1 MAANPEN
8 DEKTLHDELSL
19 PILLADRVI
28 KSAQEAESSKLD
40 CADLAKQVDRL
51 SQMLRSAVRI
61 AATTQSLYERPVR
74 RIVADV
80 AKNLERALTLV
91 RKCKHSG
98 VLRQV
103 FSITTTADFRKV
115 SNLLESSIGDM
126 KWLLSV
132 FESDGAN
139 LSLPPIASNDPI
151 LSWVWSYIAT
161 IQMGQLRDRV
171 DAANSL
177 VSLARDNDRNKKIIV
192 DEGGVTPLLKLLKE
206 GSSPDAQIAAANALF
221 HIATDQERVR
231 IIIDLLGI
239 NVVVSVLGDS
249 PMRVQV
255 CVVRLVSEMAELD
268 PVAQEEFGRENVTR
282 PLVSLLAMDTVLDDP
297 KVQPGKPS
305 IHNLVQIN
313 KQLAAN
319 GLNPNSRSS
328 SFSNHYHSDGS
339 SRGGGHYRKERERE
353 AESNPEVKLELKAG
367 CAKALWKLCKGCL
380 LNSRK
385 VTETKGLIC
394 LAKIIEKEAG
404 ELQLNCLMTVME
416 IAAVAESNTDL
427 RRAAFKLNS
436 PAAKAVLDQLLRVIQ
451 EEANLELQIP
461 AIKAI
466 GSLARTFP
474 ARETRIV
481 GPLVARLGSVDV
493 DVAIEAAIALGKF
506 VCMDNF
512 NCVEHSKTIIEFDGI
527 PSLMRLLRTT
537 DRTNERGHVNCLVL
551 LCYLAL
557 HVGNSKALEQARALN
572 TLEGGARS
580 VVAQYP
586 DLRELLA
593 KAIHNLTLYQAGAHP
608 HRQTFMP
615 EEEKYSF
622 ITSLQVEGSL
632 P

>member
-394 LAKIIEKEAG
+394 LAKIIDKEAG

-506 VCMDNF
+506 VCMENF

-615 EEEKYSF
+615 
-622 ITSLQVEGSL
+622 
-632 P
+632 

>member
-249 PMRVQV
+249 PMKVQV

-313 KQLAAN
+313 KQLAAS

-339 SRGGGHYRKERERE
+339 SRGGGLHRKERERE

-493 DVAIEAAIALGKF
+493 DVATEAADALGKF
-506 VCMDNF
+506 VCMENF
-512 NCVEHSKTIIEFDGI
+512 NCVEHSKTIIEFDGV

-586 DLRELLA
+586 DLRDLLA
-593 KAIHNLTLYQAGAHP
+593 KAMHNLTLYQAGAHP

-615 EEEKYSF
+615 
-622 ITSLQVEGSL
+622 
-632 P
+632 

>member
-394 LAKIIEKEAG
+394 LAKIIDKEAG

-615 EEEKYSF
+615 
-622 ITSLQVEGSL
+622 
-632 P
+632 

>member
-8 DEKTLHDELSL
+8 DERTLHDELSL

-61 AATTQSLYERPVR
+61 AAATQSLYDRPVR

-80 AKNLERALTLV
+80 AKNLDRALTLV

-115 SNLLESSIGDM
+115 SSLLESSIGDM

-171 DAANSL
+171 EAANSL

-206 GSSPDAQIAAANALF
+206 GSSPDAQIAAASALF

-255 CVVRLVSEMAELD
+255 YVVRLVSEMAELD
-268 PVAQEEFGRENVTR
+268 TVAQEVLGRENVIR

-297 KVQPGKPS
+297 KVQSGKPS

-313 KQLAAN
+313 KQLAVN
-319 GLNPNSRSS
+319 GLNPNSRLS

-339 SRGGGHYRKERERE
+339 SRGGGHQRKERERE

-380 LNSRK
+380 FNSRK

-416 IAAVAESNTDL
+416 IAVVAESNPDL
-427 RRAAFKLNS
+427 RRAAFKPNS
-436 PAAKAVLDQLLRVIQ
+436 PAAKAILDQLLRVIQ
-451 EEANLELQIP
+451 EEANQELQIP

-481 GPLVARLGSVDV
+481 GPLVARLGSADV

-506 VCMDNF
+506 VCTDNF
-512 NCVEHSKTIIEFDGI
+512 NCVEHSKTIIEFDGV
-527 PSLMRLLRTT
+527 PSLMILLRTT
-537 DRTNERGHVNCLVL
+537 DRTSERGHMYDHPTVSAIVFYKMSGCLGMYQQSVAHNL
-551 LCYLAL
+551 KNFSGSQEAYVPCPSDFEVKTSPYIHAWAPCIC
-557 HVGNSKALEQARALN
+557 K
-572 TLEGGARS
+572 TLE
-580 VVAQYP
+580 VM
-586 DLRELLA
+586 
-593 KAIHNLTLYQAGAHP
+593 AGAD
-608 HRQTFMP
+608 
-615 EEEKYSF
+615 
-622 ITSLQVEGSL
+622 
-632 P
+632 

>member
-8 DEKTLHDELSL
+8 DERTLHDELSL

-61 AATTQSLYERPVR
+61 AAATQSLYDRPVR

-80 AKNLERALTLV
+80 AKNLDRALTLV

-115 SNLLESSIGDM
+115 SSLLESSIGDM

-171 DAANSL
+171 EAANSL

-206 GSSPDAQIAAANALF
+206 GSSPDAQIAAASALF

-255 CVVRLVSEMAELD
+255 YVVRLVSEMAELD
-268 PVAQEEFGRENVTR
+268 TVAQEVLGRENVIR

-297 KVQPGKPS
+297 KVQSGKPS

-313 KQLAAN
+313 KQLAVN
-319 GLNPNSRSS
+319 GLNPNSRLS

-339 SRGGGHYRKERERE
+339 SRGGGHHRKERERE

-380 LNSRK
+380 FNSRK

-416 IAAVAESNTDL
+416 IAVVAESNPDL
-427 RRAAFKLNS
+427 RRAAFKPNS
-436 PAAKAVLDQLLRVIQ
+436 PAAKAILDQLLRVIQ
-451 EEANLELQIP
+451 EEANQELQIP

-481 GPLVARLGSVDV
+481 GPLVARLGSADV

-506 VCMDNF
+506 VCTDNF
-512 NCVEHSKTIIEFDGI
+512 NCVEHSKTIIEFDGV

-537 DRTNERGHVNCLVL
+537 DRTSERGHVNCLVL
-551 LCYLAL
+551 LCYLAS

-572 TLEGGARS
+572 TLEGGARYL
-580 VVAQYP
+580 VAQYP
-586 DLRELLA
+586 DLRDLLA

-608 HRQTFMP
+608 HRQTFIP
-615 EEEKYSF
+615 
-622 ITSLQVEGSL
+622 
-632 P
+632 

>member
-249 PMRVQV
+249 PMKVQV

-313 KQLAAN
+313 KQLAAS

-339 SRGGGHYRKERERE
+339 SRGGGLYRKERERE

-404 ELQLNCLMTVME
+404 ELQFNCLMTVME

-451 EEANLELQIP
+451 EEANLQLQIP

-493 DVAIEAAIALGKF
+493 DVATEAANALGKF
-506 VCMDNF
+506 VCMENF
-512 NCVEHSKTIIEFDGI
+512 NCVEHSKTIIEFDGV
-527 PSLMRLLRTT
+527 PSLMRLLRST

-586 DLRELLA
+586 DLRDLLA

-615 EEEKYSF
+615 
-622 ITSLQVEGSL
+622 
-632 P
+632 

>member
-249 PMRVQV
+249 PMKVQV

-313 KQLAAN
+313 KQLAAS

-339 SRGGGHYRKERERE
+339 SRGGGLYRKERERE

-493 DVAIEAAIALGKF
+493 DVATEAANALGKF
-506 VCMDNF
+506 VCMENF
-512 NCVEHSKTIIEFDGI
+512 NCVEHSKTIIEFDGV

-586 DLRELLA
+586 DLRDLLA

-608 HRQTFMP
+608 HRQTFIP
-615 EEEKYSF
+615 
-622 ITSLQVEGSL
+622 
-632 P
+632 

>member
-8 DEKTLHDELSL
+8 DERTLHDELSL

-61 AATTQSLYERPVR
+61 AAATQSLYDRPVR

-80 AKNLERALTLV
+80 AKNLDRALTLV

-115 SNLLESSIGDM
+115 SSLLESSIGDM

-171 DAANSL
+171 EAANSL

-206 GSSPDAQIAAANALF
+206 GSSPDAQIAAASALF

-239 NVVVSVLGDS
+239 NVVVSVLSDS

-255 CVVRLVSEMAELD
+255 YVVRLVSEMAELD
-268 PVAQEEFGRENVTR
+268 TVAQEVLGRENVIR

-297 KVQPGKPS
+297 KVQSGKPS

-313 KQLAAN
+313 KQLAVN
-319 GLNPNSRSS
+319 GLNPNSRLS

-339 SRGGGHYRKERERE
+339 SRGGGHHRKERERE

-380 LNSRK
+380 FNSRK

-416 IAAVAESNTDL
+416 IAVVAESNPDL
-427 RRAAFKLNS
+427 RRAAFKPNS
-436 PAAKAVLDQLLRVIQ
+436 PAAKAILDQLLRVIQ
-451 EEANLELQIP
+451 EEANQELQIP

-481 GPLVARLGSVDV
+481 GPLVARLGSADV

-506 VCMDNF
+506 VCTDNF
-512 NCVEHSKTIIEFDGI
+512 NCVEHSKTIIEFDGV

-537 DRTNERGHVNCLVL
+537 DRTSERGHVNCLVL
-551 LCYLAL
+551 LCYLAS

-572 TLEGGARS
+572 TLEGGARYL
-580 VVAQYP
+580 VAQYP
-586 DLRELLA
+586 DLRDLLA

-608 HRQTFMP
+608 HRQTFIP
-615 EEEKYSF
+615 
-622 ITSLQVEGSL
+622 
-632 P
+632 

>member
-171 DAANSL
+171 EAANSL

-416 IAAVAESNTDL
+416 IAAVAEYNTDL

-506 VCMDNF
+506 VCMENF

-593 KAIHNLTLYQAGAHP
+593 KAMHNLTLYQAGAHP

-615 EEEKYSF
+615 
-622 ITSLQVEGSL
+622 
-632 P
+632 

>member
-8 DEKTLHDELSL
+8 DERTLHDELSL
-19 PILLADRVI
+19 PVLLADRVI

-61 AATTQSLYERPVR
+61 AAATQSLYDRPVR

-80 AKNLERALTLV
+80 AKNLDRALTLV

-206 GSSPDAQIAAANALF
+206 GSSPDAQIAAASALF

-268 PVAQEEFGRENVTR
+268 PVAQEELGRGNVIR

-297 KVQPGKPS
+297 KVQSCKPS

-313 KQLAAN
+313 KQLAVN
-319 GLNPNSRSS
+319 GLNPNSRLS

-339 SRGGGHYRKERERE
+339 SRGGGHHRKERERE

-380 LNSRK
+380 SNSRK

-416 IAAVAESNTDL
+416 IAVVAESNPDL

-436 PAAKAVLDQLLRVIQ
+436 PAANAILDQLLRVIQ
-451 EEANLELQIP
+451 EEANQELQIP

-481 GPLVARLGSVDV
+481 GPLVVRLGSADV

-506 VCMDNF
+506 VCTENF
-512 NCVEHSKTIIEFDGI
+512 NCVEHSKTIIEFDGV

-537 DRTNERGHVNCLVL
+537 DQTSERGHVNCLVL
-551 LCYLAL
+551 LCYLAS

-572 TLEGGARS
+572 TLEGGARYL
-580 VVAQYP
+580 VAQYP
-586 DLRELLA
+586 DLRDLLA

-608 HRQTFMP
+608 HRQTFIP
-615 EEEKYSF
+615 
-622 ITSLQVEGSL
+622 
-632 P
+632 

>member
-394 LAKIIEKEAG
+394 LAKIIDKEAG

-451 EEANLELQIP
+451 EEANLDLQIP

-615 EEEKYSF
+615 
-622 ITSLQVEGSL
+622 
-632 P
+632 

>member
-615 EEEKYSF
+615 
-622 ITSLQVEGSL
+622 
-632 P
+632 

>member
-249 PMRVQV
+249 PMKVQV

-313 KQLAAN
+313 KQLAAS

-339 SRGGGHYRKERERE
+339 SRGGGLHRKERERE

-493 DVAIEAAIALGKF
+493 DVATEAADALGKF
-506 VCMDNF
+506 VCMENF
-512 NCVEHSKTIIEFDGI
+512 NCVEHSKTIIEFDGV

-586 DLRELLA
+586 DLRDLLA

-615 EEEKYSF
+615 
-622 ITSLQVEGSL
+622 
-632 P
+632 

>member
-1 MAANPEN
+1 MSAPEN
-8 DEKTLHDELSL
+8 DDKSLHQELSL
-19 PILLADRVI
+19 IILLADRVI

-51 SQMLRSAVRI
+51 SQMLRSTVRI

-80 AKNLERALTLV
+80 AKNLDRALTLV

-115 SNLLESSIGDM
+115 SSLLESSIGDM

-177 VSLARDNDRNKKIIV
+177 ASLARDNDRNKKIIV
-192 DEGGVTPLLKLLKE
+192 DEGGLTPLLKLLKE
-206 GSSPDAQIAAANALF
+206 GSSPDAQVAAASALF
-221 HIATDQERVR
+221 HIATDLERVR
-231 IIIDLLGI
+231 IIIDLMGI
-239 NVVVSVLGDS
+239 SVVVSVLGDS
-249 PMRVQV
+249 PMRVQAS
-255 CVVRLVSEMAELD
+255 VVKLVSEMAGLD

-282 PLVSLLAMDTVLDDP
+282 PLVSLLSMDTVLDDP
-297 KVQPGKPS
+297 KVQTGKPS

-313 KQLAAN
+313 KELA
-319 GLNPNSRSS
+319 GKGSNPNSRSS
-328 SFSNHYHSDGS
+328 SFSSHYHSDGS
-339 SRGGGHYRKERERE
+339 SRGAHYRKERDRE
-353 AESNPEVKLELKAG
+353 AESPEVKLELKVG
-367 CAKALWKLCKGCL
+367 CAEALWKLCKECL

-394 LAKIIEKEAG
+394 LAKIIETEVG

-416 IAAVAESNTDL
+416 IAAVAESNPDL
-427 RRAAFKLNS
+427 RRAAFKPTS

-451 EEANLELQIP
+451 EESSQELQIP

-481 GPLVARLGSVDV
+481 GPLVARLGNGDV
-493 DVAIEAAIALGKF
+493 DVATEAAIALGKF
-506 VCMDNF
+506 VSTDNF
-512 NCVEHSKTIIEFDGI
+512 NCVEHSKTIIEFDGV

-537 DRTNERGHVNCLVL
+537 DRINERGHVNCLVL

-586 DLRELLA
+586 DLRDLFA
-593 KAIHNLTLYQAGAHP
+593 KSMHNLTLYQAGAHP
-608 HRQTFMP
+608 HRQTYIP
-615 EEEKYSF
+615 
-622 ITSLQVEGSL
+622 
-632 P
+632 

>member
-8 DEKTLHDELSL
+8 DERTLHDELSL

-61 AATTQSLYERPVR
+61 AAATQSLYDRPVR

-80 AKNLERALTLV
+80 AKNLDRALTLV

-115 SNLLESSIGDM
+115 SSLLESSIGDM

-171 DAANSL
+171 EAANSL

-206 GSSPDAQIAAANALF
+206 GSSPDAQIAAASALF

-255 CVVRLVSEMAELD
+255 YVVRLVSEMAELD
-268 PVAQEEFGRENVTR
+268 TVAQEVLGRENVIR

-297 KVQPGKPS
+297 KVQSASGKPS

-313 KQLAAN
+313 KQLAVN
-319 GLNPNSRSS
+319 GLNPNSRLS

-339 SRGGGHYRKERERE
+339 SRGGGHHRKERERE

-380 LNSRK
+380 FNSRK

-416 IAAVAESNTDL
+416 IAVVAESNPDL
-427 RRAAFKLNS
+427 RRAAFKPNS
-436 PAAKAVLDQLLRVIQ
+436 PAAKAILDQLLRVIQ
-451 EEANLELQIP
+451 EEANQELQIP

-481 GPLVARLGSVDV
+481 GPLVARLGSADV

-506 VCMDNF
+506 VCTDNF
-512 NCVEHSKTIIEFDGI
+512 NCVEHSKTIIEFDGV

-537 DRTNERGHVNCLVL
+537 DRTSERGHVNCLVL
-551 LCYLAL
+551 LCYLAS

-572 TLEGGARS
+572 TLEGGARYL
-580 VVAQYP
+580 VAQYP
-586 DLRELLA
+586 DLRDLLA

-608 HRQTFMP
+608 HRQTFIP
-615 EEEKYSF
+615 
-622 ITSLQVEGSL
+622 
-632 P
+632 

>member
-74 RIVADV
+74 RIVSDV

-171 DAANSL
+171 EAANSL

-416 IAAVAESNTDL
+416 IAAVAEYNTDL

-506 VCMDNF
+506 VCMENF

-593 KAIHNLTLYQAGAHP
+593 KAMHNLTLYQAGAHP

-615 EEEKYSF
+615 
-622 ITSLQVEGSL
+622 
-632 P
+632 